1 MIMVALL
8 SITMLLAACSSGT
21 ATTPAAGEGTGASS
35 NNSSMAVSSDT
46 GSQTN
51 KDNETRT
58 VSTVKGDVVVPANPK
73 RVVVLY
79 LQETSLR
86 LELSQLLH
94 LKYSTGLPTRV
105 SLKV

>member
-35 NNSSMAVSSDT
+35 NNSSTAVSSDT

-79 LQETSLR
+79 LQGMSSH
-86 LELSQLLH
+86 LELSQSLPQMYMTELH
-94 LKYSTGLPTRV
+94 TRV
-105 SLKV
+105 S